1 MKNVN
6 IKDVEV
12 TEIVEDIKKNKIK
25 NIVLLIIIGIVS
37 LIGFFFLATK
47 VRWDAEIEEYTEI
60 LYVGQEEVKV
70 DRLDGF
76 YGEIIEF
83 ELKDDLAILMYCE
96 SEYGG
101 LCVTGDF
108 NNGFENLLR
117 EPSIVIN
124 IVILID
130 LVLLFI
136 LLKDKCFGKIKTYV
150 VFSIILL
157 YGFINLSG
165 VIIEVADYYTFVND
179 SKNLA
184 NATIIRGI
192 STSNE
197 NEFYPVVTYTT
208 KEGEFTNY
216 LSVPVSGTIK
226 DKINE
231 EITVYYDAKDHNV
244 ITAKKSLLGYIVP
257 TIVSILFIVLGII
270 YLILYKKSIK

>member
-6 IKDVEV
+6 IKEVEV
-12 TEIVEDIKKNKIK
+12 TEMVEDIKKNKIK
-25 NIVLLIIIGIVS
+25 NIVLLIIIGVVS
-37 LIGFFFLATK
+37 LIGFFFWATK
-47 VRWDAEIEEYTEI
+47 IRWDAEIEEYTEI
-60 LYVGQEEVKV
+60 LYVGQEEVKI

-83 ELKDDLAILMYCE
+83 ELQDNLAILMYCE

-108 NNGFENLLR
+108 NNKFENLLR

-124 IVILID
+124 MVVLVD

-136 LLKDKCFGKIKTYV
+136 LLKDKSFGNIKSYV
-150 VFSIILL
+150 VFVIILL
-157 YGFINLSG
+157 YGFINLSA
-165 VIIEVADYYTFVND
+165 VIIDVADYYTFVND

-184 NATIIRGI
+184 NATIIKGI

-226 DKINE
+226 DKVNE
-231 EITVYYDAKDHNV
+231 EITVYYDAEDHNV

-257 TIVSILFIVLGII
+257 TVVSILFILLSII

>member
-37 LIGFFFLATK
+37 LIGFFFWATK
-47 VRWDAEIEEYTEI
+47 IRWDAEIEEYTEI

-108 NNGFENLLR
+108 NNGFENLWR

-136 LLKDKCFGKIKTYV
+136 LLKDKSFGNIKSYV

-165 VIIEVADYYTFVND
+165 VIIEVADYYTFVNFISEEELQRNHKGIPHGGFVIRTGETSDGIRHRIEYSLQLD
-179 SKNLA
+179 SN
-184 NATIIRGI
+184 
-192 STSNE
+192 
-197 NEFYPVVTYTT
+197 P
-208 KEGEFTNY
+208 EFTSSVMLAYARACYRLNQEGSYGCKTVYDVAPKY
-216 LSVPVSGTIK
+216 LSLRS
-226 DKINE
+226 
-231 EITVYYDAKDHNV
+231 YDD
-244 ITAKKSLLGYIVP
+244 LLK
-257 TIVSILFIVLGII
+257 SIL
-270 YLILYKKSIK
+270 